1 MSIKDASKKRPTI
14 RDVAKVADV
23 SVATVSRFLNGKTQ
37 KMSDQTAERIRVAI
51 KKMNYVPNS
60 AAREMARNS
69 SRIIAVLAANIADY
83 FSVEIYRGISSRV
96 EEADTYRS
104 F

>member
-60 AAREMARNS
+60 K
-69 SRIIAVLAANIADY
+69 I
-83 FSVEIYRGISSRV
+83 
-96 EEADTYRS
+96 
-104 F
+104 

>member
-69 SRIIAVLAANIADY
+69 SRIIAVL
-83 FSVEIYRGISSRV
+83 
-96 EEADTYRS
+96 
-104 F
+104 

>member
-37 KMSDQTAERIRVAI
+37 KMSNQTAERIRVAI
-51 KKMNYVPNS
+51 KNELRSQLSKDERWR
-60 AAREMARNS
+60 A
-69 SRIIAVLAANIADY
+69 IAVELLRFWRLILQIIFQLKSIVAY
-83 FSVEIYRGISSRV
+83 QVGLKRQ
-96 EEADTYRS
+96 DTYRS

>member
-37 KMSDQTAERIRVAI
+37 KMS
-51 KKMNYVPNS
+51 
-60 AAREMARNS
+60 
-69 SRIIAVLAANIADY
+69 
-83 FSVEIYRGISSRV
+83 
-96 EEADTYRS
+96 
-104 F
+104 

>member
-69 SRIIAVLAANIADY
+69 SRIMRFWRLILQIIFQLKSIVAYQVGLK
-83 FSVEIYRGISSRV
+83 RQ
-96 EEADTYRS
+96 DTYRS

>member
-1 MSIKDASKKRPTI
+1 MENIKDASKKRPTI

-83 FSVEIYRGISSRV
+83 F
-96 EEADTYRS
+96 
-104 F
+104 